1 MPVPRYTTLIS
12 ISQFRPIYVY
22 FKPPSPHIIGNSILN
37 ILNLDLDHPHQNKNG
52 GKKELGNL
60 SIFRCYFKNPAPVEV
75 GSRSSHYFCTGFIHP
90 FGSFFPKLLKHQQ
103 LSWLAS
109 HLRASIFAQGLQ
121 CFLQVSGKNGGGKP
135 PPEPT
140 TWALP
145 KKTPTFHWLVFF
157 GDPDLSWVYQNP
169 QKKPTW
175 VGCHPHTFLKPPGSF
190 FHCSP
195 DHFYQP
201 RNQSTEYALRSWR
214 IKATWARGE
223 TRAPKKTQGG
233 FGC

>member
-12 ISQFRPIYVY
+12 IYRQFRPIYVY

-135 PPEPT
+135 PPKPT

-145 KKTPTFHWLVFF
+145 KKNSYFPLAGFLWGSWLVM
-157 GDPDLSWVYQNP
+157 GLSE
-169 QKKPTW
+169 
-175 VGCHPHTFLKPPGSF
+175 S
-190 FHCSP
+190 
-195 DHFYQP
+195 
-201 RNQSTEYALRSWR
+201 
-214 IKATWARGE
+214 
-223 TRAPKKTQGG
+223 PKKTNLGRMSSPYIP
-233 FGC
+233 

>member
-1 MPVPRYTTLIS
+1 MS
-12 ISQFRPIYVY
+12 ISSPLLLTSLETPFWIFWIWIWIIPTKTKTAEKKNLEISPFSGATSKILHQLRLAAVHPI
-22 FKPPSPHIIGNSILN
+22 
-37 ILNLDLDHPHQNKNG
+37 
-52 GKKELGNL
+52 
-60 SIFRCYFKNPAPVEV
+60 IFAPVL
-75 GSRSSHYFCTGFIHP
+75 YI
-90 FGSFFPKLLKHQQ
+90 
-103 LSWLAS
+103 LSVAFSPNCW
-109 HLRASIFAQGLQ
+109 SINSYHGLQ
-121 CFLQVSGKNGGGKP
+121 AICEPPFLRKVYSVFSKSQGKMGGGNHHLSP
-135 PPEPT
+135 PPEPCQ
-140 TWALP
+140 